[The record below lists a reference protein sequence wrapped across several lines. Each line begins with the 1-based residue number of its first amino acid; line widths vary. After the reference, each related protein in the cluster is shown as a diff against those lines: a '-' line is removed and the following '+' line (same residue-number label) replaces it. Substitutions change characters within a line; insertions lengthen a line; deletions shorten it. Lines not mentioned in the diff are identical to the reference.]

1 VQERQ
6 AEKTYHQLRNVPF
19 ANNAMPMTVERSR
32 ELPVTS
38 NNHAMGSVAMTT
50 MATLKS
56 LINASPIRTQ
66 PSVSPDPKTVY
77 VNNHSNHSQVG
88 KSQKVSII
96 QQQLQQGNPMAS
108 GLMISASVQS
118 LLPVM
123 PLGDGPRKIQQLTEI
138 STGKL

>member
-1 VQERQ
+1 
-6 AEKTYHQLRNVPF
+6 
-19 ANNAMPMTVERSR
+19 
-32 ELPVTS
+32 
-38 NNHAMGSVAMTT
+38 

-123 PLGDGPRKIQQLTEI
+123 PLGDGPRKIQ
-138 STGKL
+138 K